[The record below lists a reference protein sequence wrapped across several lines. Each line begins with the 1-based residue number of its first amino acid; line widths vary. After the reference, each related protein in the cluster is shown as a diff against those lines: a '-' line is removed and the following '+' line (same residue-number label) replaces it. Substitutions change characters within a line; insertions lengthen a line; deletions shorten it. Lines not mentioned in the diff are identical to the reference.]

1 MSIMSLQKMAKRN
14 LRYSGWQ
21 RPYFWF
27 DLVVHDEDGEFSL
40 ECLAFGFRV
49 GHEFEVDVFLEL

>member
-1 MSIMSLQKMAKRN
+1 MAKRN